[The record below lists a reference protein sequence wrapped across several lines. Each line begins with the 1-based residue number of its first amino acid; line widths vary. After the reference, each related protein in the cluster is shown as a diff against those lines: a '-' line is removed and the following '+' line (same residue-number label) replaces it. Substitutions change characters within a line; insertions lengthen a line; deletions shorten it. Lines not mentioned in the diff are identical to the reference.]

1 MKKEIVIFGSSETA
15 ELAKYYFEHDS
26 PYQVVA
32 FTVDDGFVKENSFEG
47 KPLLGFSEATQK
59 YPPGKVDMHVA
70 LSYGKLNQL
79 RQEKYLQAKTAGYH
93 LASYRHSHSSI
104 SPDFSQGEN
113 CFILE
118 NQTIQPKVI
127 FGENVMVWSG
137 NHFGH
142 GCSIGSH
149 AYISS
154 HVVVCGHS
162 RIGERSFMGVNSAV
176 KDFIQIAEDCFV
188 GMGASVTCNLASGS
202 VALGPTAETYPAD
215 DRRSR
220 ALKKA
225 YFKI

>member
-1 MKKEIVIFGSSETA
+1 MKKQLVIFGSSETA
-15 ELAKYYFEHDS
+15 ELAKYYFEHDG
-26 PYQVVA
+26 PYQVIA
-32 FTVDDGFVKENSFEG
+32 FTVDDSFVKESSFQG
-47 KPLLGFSEATQK
+47 QPLLGFSEAIQK

-79 RQEKYLQAKTAGYH
+79 RQEKYLQAKKAGYR
-93 LASYRHSHSSI
+93 LASYRHSHSAI
-104 SPDFSQGEN
+104 SPDFSHGEN

-118 NQTIQPKVI
+118 NQTIQPRVA

-142 GCSIGSH
+142 GCFIGSH

-154 HVVVCGHS
+154 HVVVCGHAQ
-162 RIGERSFMGVNSAV
+162 IGERCFMGVNSAV
-176 KDFIQIAEDCFV
+176 KDFAKIAEDCFV
-188 GMGASVTCNLASGS
+188 GMGASVTCHLAPGS
-202 VALGPTAETYPAD
+202 VALGPAAEIYPAD
-215 DRRSR
+215 DRRAR